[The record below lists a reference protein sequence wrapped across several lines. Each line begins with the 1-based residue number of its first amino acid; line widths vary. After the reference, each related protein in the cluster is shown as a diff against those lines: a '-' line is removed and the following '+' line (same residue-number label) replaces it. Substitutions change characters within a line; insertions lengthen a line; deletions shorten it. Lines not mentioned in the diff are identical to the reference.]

1 MKCMHARRS
10 AGCTCCAHG
19 GPLPRGLSRWR
30 YSVSLM
36 SLEDGGTDQPS
47 DDEAESLA
55 STSRPLQPLKTQKGK
70 RRPGKRQSKRS
81 RKASHRTATVLWC
94 MLMAI
99 GAAVMLSSLKTVQD
113 VCLNAGAALGI
124 VRVRSSMTPQKVSST
139 PPSLPPNRPDPMPP
153 HMQIPNSQS
162 SPPVLL
168 PMPLSSP
175 PAPSS
180 PPPRPPPPRAPP
192 SRPPPAMPPSPS
204 PTPVPTVEAINARYQ
219 RAPYDPWPTN
229 GTLPDM
235 GVLVHCFDGVEDSS
249 ERWRARRGRLSGSLI
264 FAAQCYEARD
274 GNRIVPGA
282 ALFGHACSSGG
293 VILRPRHTRIECGN
307 DMDCGNCAAGGCA
320 SNYLGLCPHVI
331 EVTGPTCSGSWMPE
345 DVHIYLRR
353 ATEEHAAN
361 QDDGHCA
368 PPTRTPSPALPRPLS
383 NSCPLL
389 LTGSFVVDAPWVH
402 GSLCSF
408 EAHCAQTMSS
418 KSTGTRWTPTCH
430 GLWRPFSR
438 AATCIPTWLTSTT
451 PSSAVTTWT
460 KTTFRCSR

>member
-1 MKCMHARRS
+1 
-10 AGCTCCAHG
+10 
-19 GPLPRGLSRWR
+19 
-30 YSVSLM
+30 
-36 SLEDGGTDQPS
+36 
-47 DDEAESLA
+47 
-55 STSRPLQPLKTQKGK
+55 
-70 RRPGKRQSKRS
+70 
-81 RKASHRTATVLWC
+81 
-94 MLMAI
+94 
-99 GAAVMLSSLKTVQD
+99 
-113 VCLNAGAALGI
+113 
-124 VRVRSSMTPQKVSST
+124 
-139 PPSLPPNRPDPMPP
+139 
-153 HMQIPNSQS
+153 
-162 SPPVLL
+162 
-168 PMPLSSP
+168 
-175 PAPSS
+175 
-180 PPPRPPPPRAPP
+180 
-192 SRPPPAMPPSPS
+192 MPPSPS

-361 QDDGHCA
+361 QDDGHYNEFEIDGYTMDA
-368 PPTRTPSPALPRPLS
+368 NLPWSVEAFLTSSHVHTNMVDIHDAFLRRYNLDEDDFPLLSVTPNPARPFVQSDVYQSEGDPTRPCDPDHCKDPDH
-383 NSCPLL
+383 CCGLL
-389 LTGSFVVDAPWVH
+389 
-402 GSLCSF
+402 
-408 EAHCAQTMSS
+408 
-418 KSTGTRWTPTCH
+418 
-430 GLWRPFSR
+430 
-438 AATCIPTWLTSTT
+438 
-451 PSSAVTTWT
+451 
-460 KTTFRCSR
+460 